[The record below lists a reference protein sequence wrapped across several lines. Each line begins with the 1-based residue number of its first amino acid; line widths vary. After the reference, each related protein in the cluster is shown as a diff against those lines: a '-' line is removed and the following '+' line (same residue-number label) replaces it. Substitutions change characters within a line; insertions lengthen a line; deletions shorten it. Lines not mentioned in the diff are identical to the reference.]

1 MNDGLRA
8 TQYRH
13 QPDPGDDSRLVRRP
27 LTVEDPTAQNLGIQ
41 VFNRGA
47 EKKITAPRP
56 PWTAAEFKREPLMTT
71 LHAIVHSLND
81 MTVQDLR
88 SPPKYNTNAQG
99 RCAACVMER
108 LALGRKYHLRQRDGD
123 ID

>member
-1 MNDGLRA
+1 
-8 TQYRH
+8 
-13 QPDPGDDSRLVRRP
+13 
-27 LTVEDPTAQNLGIQ
+27 
-41 VFNRGA
+41 
-47 EKKITAPRP
+47 
-56 PWTAAEFKREPLMTT
+56 MTT

-99 RCAACVMER
+99 RCAGCVMER